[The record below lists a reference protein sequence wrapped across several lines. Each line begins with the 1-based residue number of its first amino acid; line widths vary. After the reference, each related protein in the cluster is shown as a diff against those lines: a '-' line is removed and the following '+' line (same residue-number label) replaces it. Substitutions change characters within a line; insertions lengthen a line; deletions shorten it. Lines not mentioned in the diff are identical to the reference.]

1 MNSEIVAYYRH
12 SAEQLKILKKILKKN
27 NLITDEKIINIT
39 PKKLVSLVEDVFECD
54 ISLQNRK
61 QSTVFGRQAVQDHS
75 TVLYSIKKCGDLM
88 VTEDWYRNKIEII
101 QEEIGKYS
109 NFVSK

>member
-39 PKKLVSLVEDVFECD
+39 PK
-54 ISLQNRK
+54 N
-61 QSTVFGRQAVQDHS
+61 
-75 TVLYSIKKCGDLM
+75 
-88 VTEDWYRNKIEII
+88 
-101 QEEIGKYS
+101 
-109 NFVSK
+109 